1 MKWGNVSLPKVGRI
15 QRADGSIVFY
25 SSAVRYGSNPE
36 SFVGQEISLLVPIDR
51 QTRLLACDLL
61 LDYRSLA
68 RRINQLVPI
77 FRFPHAPSCVYPT
90 DVSIDCPCALP
101 SKKRII
107 LVAMMYL

>member
-1 MKWGNVSLPKVGRI
+1 MFRCQKWGGFSVLTALSFFILPPFGMVPIR
-15 QRADGSIVFY
+15 
-25 SSAVRYGSNPE
+25 SNPE